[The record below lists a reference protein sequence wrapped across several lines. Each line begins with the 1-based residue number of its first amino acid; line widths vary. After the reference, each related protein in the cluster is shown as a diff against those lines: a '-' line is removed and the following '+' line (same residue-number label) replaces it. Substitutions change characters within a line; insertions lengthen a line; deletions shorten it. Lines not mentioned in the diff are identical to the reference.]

1 MTGSASTSGV
11 AERGPG
17 RPRTPGHDDRVL
29 DAVSEL
35 IDAGRPV
42 TVNAVVEASGVS
54 RAAMYRRWPSL
65 SDLVAAALDRG
76 RATIE
81 VEPGG
86 DIRQTIMALYFA
98 DPRASRGV
106 SYSDRRFRAR
116 IALVMEN
123 PDLQQAYWTSHVRRR
138 RASLHTALAEA
149 VRQGELR
156 DDLDLDACIDLIN
169 GVFYYQ
175 IVVRGASMA
184 DPAALAR
191 CRDAFEV
198 AWRGMSAR

>member
-1 MTGSASTSGV
+1 
-11 AERGPG
+11 
-17 RPRTPGHDDRVL
+17 
-29 DAVSEL
+29 
-35 IDAGRPV
+35 
-42 TVNAVVEASGVS
+42 
-54 RAAMYRRWPSL
+54 
-65 SDLVAAALDRG
+65 
-76 RATIE
+76 
-81 VEPGG
+81 
-86 DIRQTIMALYFA
+86 
-98 DPRASRGV
+98 
-106 SYSDRRFRAR
+106 DRRFRAR

-149 VRQGELR
+149 VRRGELR
-156 DDLDLDACIDLIN
+156 DDIDLDACIDLIN

-175 IVVRGASMA
+175 VVVRGASMA